1 MWGKIR
7 KLQKSKNYTRNSNL
21 NKTSKI
27 KMSLFLNPAEVM
39 AQTGLMQGQVV
50 ADLGCGNG
58 FYVLPAAQM
67 IGNTGTV
74 YAVDVQTSKL
84 AATVSIAN
92 QFGYK
97 NVRVVQANLGKP
109 LFDIPQESCDMVIVG
124 NILHEISQTDE
135 LIKNV
140 YRVLKSPGR
149 VVVVEWK
156 RTATPFGPPLERRID
171 QEKIEILLM
180 QSGFRKD
187 KDLLADNYHYA
198 MLFEK

>member
-1 MWGKIR
+1 M
-7 KLQKSKNYTRNSNL
+7 SKFINP
-21 NKTSKI
+21 
-27 KMSLFLNPAEVM
+27 SLVV

-74 YAVDVQTSKL
+74 YAVDVQESKL
-84 AATVSIAN
+84 AATISIAN

-97 NVRVVQANLGKP
+97 NVRVVKADLSKP
-109 LFDIPQESCDMVIVG
+109 ILDIPENICDLVIVG
-124 NILHEISQTDE
+124 NILHEITQKE
-135 LIKNV
+135 GLIKNI
-140 YRVLKSPGR
+140 YRVLKPAGK

-156 RTATPFGPPLERRID
+156 RTATPFGPPLASRIE
-171 QEKIEILLM
+171 QQALEIMLM
-180 QSGFRKD
+180 QAGLRKV
-187 KDLLADNYHYA
+187 KELEADGYHYA